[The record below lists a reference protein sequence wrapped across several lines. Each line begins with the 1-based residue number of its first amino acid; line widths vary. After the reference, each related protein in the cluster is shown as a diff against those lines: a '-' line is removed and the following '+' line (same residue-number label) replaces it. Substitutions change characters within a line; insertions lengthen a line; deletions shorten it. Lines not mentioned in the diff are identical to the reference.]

1 MMSVIFSILVA
12 FSDQQSAFS
21 LGQTVGGKRDKGERG
36 KREGKNCLS
45 CLPFRLFPLS
55 PSTANNRWLTAYKLY
70 NPLVF
75 SPMILR
81 WARFGNAAHASFTSS
96 TTPGKVQSKCG

>member
-1 MMSVIFSILVA
+1 MMSVIVSILLA

-21 LGQTVGGKRDKGERG
+21 LGQTVGGERG

-70 NPLVF
+70 NRLVF

-96 TTPGKVQSKCG
+96 TTPGKVQSKC